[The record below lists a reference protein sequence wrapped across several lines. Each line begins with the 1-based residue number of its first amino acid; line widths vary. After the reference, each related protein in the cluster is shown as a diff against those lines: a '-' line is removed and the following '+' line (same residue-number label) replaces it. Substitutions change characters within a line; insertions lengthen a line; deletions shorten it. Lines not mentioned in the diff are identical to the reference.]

1 MLPADKLPI
10 DVKGLT
16 PEMKRELEERV
27 LEFERDFEPSTSTGG
42 EGYVPIIE
50 KRDYLI
56 AGVINGIILLYYV
69 FAVLL

>member
-1 MLPADKLPI
+1 MLPVSKLPI
-10 DVKGLT
+10 DVRGLT

-27 LEFERDFEPSTSTGG
+27 LEFERDFEVSTSKGG
-42 EGYVPIIE
+42 EGYVPIIQ

-56 AGVINGIILLYYV
+56 AGIVNVIIFFYYV